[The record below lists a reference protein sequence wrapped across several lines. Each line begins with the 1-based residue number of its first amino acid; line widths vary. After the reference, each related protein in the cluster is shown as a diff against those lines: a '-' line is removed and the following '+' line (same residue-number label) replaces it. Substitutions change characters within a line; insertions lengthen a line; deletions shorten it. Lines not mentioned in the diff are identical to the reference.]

1 MDGTI
6 TLADFTLNDF
16 RSDLNNFLNANK
28 AVLEKTPEG
37 IYSIISSPA
46 EITGLRKEFSNE
58 EK

>member
-37 IYSIISSPA
+37 YIQ
-46 EITGLRKEFSNE
+46 
-58 EK
+58 